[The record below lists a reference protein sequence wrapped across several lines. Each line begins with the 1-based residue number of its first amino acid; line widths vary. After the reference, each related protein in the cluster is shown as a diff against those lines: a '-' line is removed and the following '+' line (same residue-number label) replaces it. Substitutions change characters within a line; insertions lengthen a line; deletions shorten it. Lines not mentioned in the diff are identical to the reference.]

1 MKKKI
6 FFSVVSM
13 LLVTACTTSFGVGTG
28 IGLGLGNSLS
38 VGTGVSAETTLKK
51 KEDKKIE
58 ENKEKVAPVKKSTPK
73 KVGEQNVIKAN
84 KTDTVD
90 TTVKRVKQE
99 RQE

>member
-13 LLVTACTTSFGVGTG
+13 LLITACTTSFGVGTG

-51 KEDKKIE
+51 E

-84 KTDTVD
+84 KTDTID

>member
-1 MKKKI
+1 MFKKNRNEAREDKAKAR
-6 FFSVVSM
+6 
-13 LLVTACTTSFGVGTG
+13 LQ
-28 IGLGLGNSLS
+28 
-38 VGTGVSAETTLKK
+38 K
-51 KEDKKIE
+51 KEAKKLEKQQKKALKE

>member
-1 MKKKI
+1 MI
-6 FFSVVSM
+6 
-13 LLVTACTTSFGVGTG
+13 LITAFTTSFLFCTG
-28 IGLGLGNSLS
+28 IVLRLGNSLS
-38 VGTGVSAETTLKK
+38 VGTGFSAETTLNK

>member
-1 MKKKI
+1 M
-6 FFSVVSM
+6 
-13 LLVTACTTSFGVGTG
+13 
-28 IGLGLGNSLS
+28 
-38 VGTGVSAETTLKK
+38 
-51 KEDKKIE
+51 
-58 ENKEKVAPVKKSTPK
+58 APVKKSTPK